1 MYRTGVTSF
10 AYIPLTTASP
20 DEAPDLLE
28 GIAKKVEGAKR
39 DGRLPP
45 GLAEQFDIQL
55 DVLRNDTL
63 PDIEVVAVPC
73 YLVAPS
79 EFVDGAVADLSDAYA
94 EALLNLGRVM

>member
-63 PDIEVVAVPC
+63 PDVEITAVP
-73 YLVAPS
+73 LHMVAPS
-79 EFVDGAVADLSDAYA
+79 ECVDTAVRDSSDPCA
-94 EALLNLGRVM
+94 EALRNLGRVT